1 MTRFS
6 LACLLLLSL
15 TPLAEAGSV
24 VATRTLR
31 AQTVI
36 TEADVSVAEE
46 AVPGALGDLGEAIG
60 LETRI
65 AIYPGRPIMA
75 ADLVPPAIVER
86 NQVVPLAF
94 RRGGLSIVTEGRAL
108 DRGGIGAQIR
118 VMNATSK
125 LTVFAT
131 LGADG
136 VAYVQPQ

>member
-1 MTRFS
+1 MKPIF
-6 LACLLLLSL
+6 LAI
-15 TPLAEAGSV
+15 LAAVVGADLAQAGSV
-24 VATRTLR
+24 VSTRTLR

-36 TEADVSVAEE
+36 SEADVVEAEE
-46 AVPGALGDLGEAIG
+46 AVPGALEDVRQAIG

-75 ADLVPPAIVER
+75 ADLVPPAIIER
-86 NQVVPLAF
+86 NQLVPLAY

-108 DRGGIGAQIR
+108 DRGAIGMSIR
-118 VMNATSK
+118 VMNVTSK

>member
-1 MTRFS
+1 MVRLS
-6 LACLLLLSL
+6 LACLVLLAL
-15 TPLAEAGSV
+15 TDLATAGSV

-36 TEADVSVAEE
+36 TEADVTLAEE
-46 AVPGALGDLGEAIG
+46 GVPGALDDMGQVIG

-75 ADLVPPAIVER
+75 ADLVAPAIVER
-86 NQVVPLAF
+86 NQVVPLAY
-94 RRGGLSIVTEGRAL
+94 RNGGLSIVTEGRAL
-108 DRGGIGAQIR
+108 DRGGIGTAIR